1 MLEKRK
7 TRTREALALMW
18 CAGQLPEKNLARGLR
33 GLLLLNTDDYNRIC
47 DDRSSVLILSE

>member
-18 CAGQLPEKNLARGLR
+18 CAGQLPEKSLARGLR
-33 GLLLLNTDDYNRIC
+33 GLLLLNTDNYNRIY
-47 DDRSSVLILSE
+47 DDQSSVLILSE

>member
-18 CAGQLPEKNLARGLR
+18 CGGQLPDKNFARGLR
-33 GLLLLNTDDYNRIC
+33 GLLFLNTDNYNRIC
-47 DDRSSVLILSE
+47 DDQSSVFILSE

>member
-18 CAGQLPEKNLARGLR
+18 CAGQLPEKSLARGLR
-33 GLLLLNTDDYNRIC
+33 GLLLLNTDNLTEYMMIK
-47 DDRSSVLILSE
+47 VLF

>member
-18 CAGQLPEKNLARGLR
+18 CAGQLPEKNLTRGLR
-33 GLLLLNTDDYNRIC
+33 GLLLLNTDNYNQIY
-47 DDRSSVLILSE
+47 DDQSSVLILSE